1 MTREKHTMKTSSFGL
16 IAEFDGNP
24 SEIPYMAVN
33 DVLPVLPLRNMVVFP
48 GVYLPINIGRKSS
61 GELIEYME
69 HAGNDALMFMAAQKD
84 ADVENPTVSD
94 LYKMGVLAKVLKV
107 LHLPDGST
115 SAIVQSFSRGVICEA
130 VDDGAPFLT
139 ARVESVADE
148 ETSPGIANDNLTAAL
163 EAAFH
168 DVVARY
174 IHLDEKVSPEM
185 KYATENLNGSRI
197 FFNFMAT
204 NVPLSIVLK
213 MEALEANTYVER
225 LRKMTK
231 SLAREVARLE
241 LLQQVKQET
250 SFELNEQQR
259 EFFLQQE
266 IRNIKRELGTDE
278 GGDVARFQQR
288 LQEAVGMPENIQTH
302 IQTEIS
308 KMERQ
313 NPSSPDYNVLYN
325 YIDTVLSLPWQAS
338 PCDQIS
344 ISRARKI
351 LDADHFGME
360 KVKERILEH
369 LAVMAFSKS
378 ERAPILCLYG
388 PPGVGKTSLGRSIAK
403 ALGREYTRISL
414 GGLHDETEIRGH
426 RRTYIGAMCGRIIK
440 NMIKCKT
447 VNPVFI
453 LDEIDKVGGQSFNG
467 NPQSALLELLDP
479 EQNAAFH
486 DNYIDFDYDMSRI
499 FFIATANNIADIP
512 VALRDRMEFI
522 EVEGYLTEEKIE
534 IARRHLVP
542 ETLKEMQIPV
552 LVRIQP
558 AALEFTVERYTRE
571 SGVRNLK
578 QKIGKIIR
586 RAILEKGSDGHL
598 PKSITVKLPD
608 VEHYLGS
615 PRFTRDSCQGNAFAG
630 VVTGLAWTA
639 VGGDILFVETSLSR
653 SRHPHLTTTGNLG
666 DVMKESA
673 VLALEYVKAHA
684 NVLAIDYRI
693 FEQWSVHV
701 HVPEGATPKDG
712 PSAGITLATSIA
724 SALTQ
729 RRVRDH
735 LAMTGEITLRGKV
748 LPVGGIKEKI
758 LAAKRAGITDIILSG
773 DNKRDVADIPA
784 EYTEGLTFHY
794 VETILDVWS
803 IALLEEKV
811 DNPLEIT
818 LVNDSDPLSHPA

>member
-1 MTREKHTMKTSSFGL
+1 MTRDKHTMKPSSFGL
-16 IAEFDGNP
+16 IAEFDNNP
-24 SEIPYMAVN
+24 SETSYVAVN

-48 GVYLPINIGRKSS
+48 GVYLPVNIGRKSS
-61 GELIEYME
+61 EKLIEYME
-69 HAGNDALMFMAAQKD
+69 HAGEEALMLMAAQKD
-84 ADVENPTVSD
+84 EAVEQPSVSD
-94 LYKMGVLAKVLKV
+94 LYQMGVLAKVLKV
-107 LHLPDGST
+107 LRLPDGST
-115 SAIVQSFSRGVICEA
+115 SAIVQSFSRGVIREE
-130 VDDGAPFLT
+130 VSNGSPFLT
-139 ARVESVADE
+139 ARVESIADDDAA
-148 ETSPGIANDNLTAAL
+148 SSSMADVKLTAAL
-163 EAAFH
+163 ETTFR
-168 DVVARY
+168 DIIARY
-174 IHLDEKVSPEM
+174 IHLEEKAAPEL
-185 KYATENLNGSRI
+185 KYATENLDSSRL

-204 NVPLSIVLK
+204 NIPLAVTSK
-213 MEALEANTYVER
+213 MEALEAGSYVER
-225 LRKMTK
+225 LKKLTK
-231 SLAREVARLE
+231 SLAGEVARLE
-241 LLQQVKQET
+241 LLQQVRQQT
-250 SFELNEQQR
+250 SIELNEQQR
-259 EFFLQQE
+259 EYFLQQE
-266 IRNIKRELGTDE
+266 IRHIKRELGTGE
-278 GGDVARFQQR
+278 EGDVARFLQR
-288 LQEAVGMPENIQTH
+288 LHEAPGMPESIQTL
-302 IQTEIS
+302 IRTEIS

-338 PCDQIS
+338 PARPIS
-344 ISRARKI
+344 LARARKL
-351 LDADHFGME
+351 LDADHFGLE

-440 NMIKCKT
+440 QMIKCRT

-512 VALRDRMEFI
+512 AALRDRMEFI
-522 EVEGYLTEEKIE
+522 EVEGYLTEEKVE

-542 ETLKEMQIPV
+542 EALREMQLP
-552 LVRIQP
+552 LQMRIQP
-558 AALEFTVERYTRE
+558 AALEFTAERYTRE

-586 RAILEKGSDGHL
+586 RTVLEKGSGGHL
-598 PKSITVKLPD
+598 PKSITVRLSD
-608 VEHYLGS
+608 VERLLGS
-615 PRFTRDSCQGNAFAG
+615 PRFSRDSWQDNAFAG
-630 VVTGLAWTA
+630 VVTGLAWTS
-639 VGGDILFVETSLSR
+639 VGGDILFVEASLSR
-653 SRHPHLTTTGNLG
+653 SHHPRLTMTGSLG

-673 VLALEYVKAHA
+673 VLALEYVKSHA
-684 NVLAIDYRI
+684 NCLGIDYRI
-693 FEQWSVHV
+693 FEQWSVHI

-729 RRVRDH
+729 RRVRSR

-758 LAAKRAGITDIILSG
+758 LAAKRAGITDIILPGS
-773 DNKRDVADIPA
+773 NRRDVADIPDA
-784 EYTEGLTFHY
+784 YTGSLTFHY
-794 VETILDVWS
+794 VDTIPDVWA

-811 DNPLEIT
+811 DSPLEIT
-818 LVNDSDPLSHPA
+818 TDEAFSAASDA